1 MFDYSCDHWAGL
13 CDHLR
18 DVSWEDFSELSASVA
33 ASEFC
38 KWVQVRID
46 VYICHHKYLVKPLSS
61 TWFSATYAAPIVHGN
76 YFFHMYQQSKSS
88 DSKGDLRQV
97 SNYWKSVFEA
107 AKRAYATKTK
117 ESITSQKFGSVNC

>member
-1 MFDYSCDHWAGL
+1 MFDSSCDHLAGL

-61 TWFSATYAAPIVHGN
+61 T
-76 YFFHMYQQSKSS
+76 
-88 DSKGDLRQV
+88 
-97 SNYWKSVFEA
+97 
-107 AKRAYATKTK
+107 
-117 ESITSQKFGSVNC
+117 